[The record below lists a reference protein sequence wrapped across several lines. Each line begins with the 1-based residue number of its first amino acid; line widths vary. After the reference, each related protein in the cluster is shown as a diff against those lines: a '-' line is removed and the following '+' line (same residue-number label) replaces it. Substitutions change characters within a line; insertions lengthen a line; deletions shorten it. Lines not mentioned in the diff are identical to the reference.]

1 MSALPGQ
8 DLEVQ
13 LEDMRMRADPL
24 ADNTIATLLGPWT
37 NLLQAAHG
45 DNANWATLDFINAQM
60 AQWQSNG
67 GLDAW
72 KVALPGDD
80 DAHAR
85 TESLCPGR
93 RQPARLGRHGAHR
106 TGRKAVHGLRH
117 AVLHAAVL
125 FQPARMLCHP
135 RPGRRAARG
144 LSQLE
149 AHTEYRIRA
158 TAAMIF
164 PVMMIG
170 GLTRPEGGGLPAGAQ
185 GAPDPRHD
193 PAT

>member
-72 KVALPGDD
+72 NAVYRSD
-80 DAHAR
+80 
-85 TESLCPGR
+85 E
-93 RQPARLGRHGAHR
+93 PASA
-106 TGRKAVHGLRH
+106 GL
-117 AVLHAAVL
+117 LNE
-125 FQPARMLCHP
+125 
-135 RPGRRAARG
+135 G
-144 LSQLE
+144 LAS
-149 AHTEYRIRA
+149 
-158 TAAMIF
+158 
-164 PVMMIG
+164 
-170 GLTRPEGGGLPAGAQ
+170 
-185 GAPDPRHD
+185 
-193 PAT
+193 